1 MRVICC
7 KYRRIIR
14 FFCIYTIYY
23 ISITYLIIYLVFS
36 TKIIFFIYSTCIIYI
51 SR

>member
-1 MRVICC
+1 MRVIAC

-14 FFCIYTIYY
+14 TVCIYTIYY